1 MKVILLQNLPNLG
14 FADEIKEVVPG
25 YARNFLFPRN
35 LAKLAT
41 KKAMIEALLRQKEK
55 EQKDKEN
62 VKQAENLAKILE
74 KTIIT
79 ICVESQKDG
88 KLFGSITEKDISEEI
103 KKQTAKEIEPTNILI
118 SHPIKE
124 TGEHRVKAKIYKNII
139 AILKLQVIG

>member
-14 FADEIKEVVPG
+14 FTDEIKEVAPG

-41 KKAMIEALLRQKEK
+41 KKAIIEVLTRQKEK
-55 EQKDKEN
+55 EQKEKEN

-79 ICVESQKDG
+79 IHVKSQKNG

-103 KKQTAKEIEPTNILI
+103 KRQTGQKINEKDILI
-118 SHPIKE
+118 GQPIKKA
-124 TGEHRVKAKIYKNII
+124 GEYKIKLKIYKNIEANI
-139 AILKLQVIG
+139 EARII